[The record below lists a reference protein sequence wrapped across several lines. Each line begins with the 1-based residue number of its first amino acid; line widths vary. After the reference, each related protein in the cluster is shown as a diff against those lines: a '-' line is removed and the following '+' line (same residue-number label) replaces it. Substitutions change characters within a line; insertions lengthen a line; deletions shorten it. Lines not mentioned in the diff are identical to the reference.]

1 MRLWIVLAA
10 VFLPSWL
17 PAQTLFQNTN
27 LACEN
32 EPVLC
37 ATDGCNFPDA
47 NTLSCRNIQRDGTF
61 LGSDFNGDGFAD
73 CVAMRENS
81 FDTQTPELLASVL
94 INRGAAAVAC
104 TPGPGDQFN
113 PSVDYG
119 LSGLGTSDNFSNV
132 LSGDLDGGNSDFL
145 GISVEGF
152 STTFAQAMN
161 PGAGFGADG
170 TTLTTL
176 DAAGDVAGN
185 NQQGFSTFFGAR
197 KAALFDCDGVNGLDA
212 VHVVTES
219 SPGPLSFQLNVLRNN
234 GSGLQNVLAAD
245 SFDANVAAN
254 FEDNA
259 GLTVGDFNGDGNLDV
274 AAFFD
279 TRSDSTPVLQVATVC
294 LNDGNC
300 NLACPASPSINL
312 FDAHPGQDPSPG
324 SIEAGDFD
332 GDGDVDL
339 VLTESGLS
347 ATDPVPTPEP
357 PGLQYYD
364 NDGIGNFAVGDFVPL
379 PLGTLTPRVLTTGC
393 YNNDNVTDV
402 AVTLEDAEFP
412 VNLVVAV
419 TSAASGALNPPTG
432 LAGPSSQMRGIDT
445 ADFDNAGG
453 DDIMVLA
460 NNAVGDRAAFVFLN
474 GLETISAIAGADQS
488 GDPNQAIAVTGASCS
503 LSPEIADPF
512 ADPARFAVRWT
523 VTASPAGA
531 SPALSGADTLTPN
544 FTGDLPGVY
553 TLQLECRTRCT
564 STAVDVKNVTLA
576 GAAPTPTPLPTAT
589 PAPLLET
596 QGGCLASLA
605 PAAPGTGAVVWSLG
619 LLGLLP
625 VLYGYARRR
634 RS

>member
-1 MRLWIVLAA
+1 MRLYIVLMTG
-10 VFLPSWL
+10 FFPSL
-17 PAQTLFQNTN
+17 LSAQTLFQNTN
-27 LACEN
+27 IACEN

-47 NTLSCRNIQRDGTF
+47 NTLSCRNVQRDGTF
-61 LGSDFNGDGFAD
+61 RGSDFNGDGFAD

-113 PSVDYG
+113 ASLDYG

-176 DAAGDVAGN
+176 DAAGNVAGN

-197 KAALFDCDGVNGLDA
+197 KAALFDCDGANGLDA
-212 VHVVTES
+212 VTVVTES

-279 TRSDSTPVLQVATVC
+279 TRSDGTPVLQVATVC

-300 NLACPASPSINL
+300 NLACPAAPSIDL
-312 FDAHPGQDPSPG
+312 FAAHPGQDPSPG

-364 NDGIGNFAVGDFVPL
+364 NDGAGNFTVGDFVPL
-379 PLGTLTPRVLTTGC
+379 PLGTLLPRVLTTGC

-412 VNLVVAV
+412 ANFVVVV
-419 TSAASGALNPPTG
+419 TSAAGGALNPVTG
-432 LAGPSSQMRGIDT
+432 LAGPSSQMKSIDT

-460 NNAVGDRAAFVFLN
+460 DNSADDRAAFVFMN

-488 GDPNQAIAVTGASCS
+488 GDPGSAIAVTGASCS
-503 LSPEIADPF
+503 IAPEIADPF
-512 ADPARFAVRWT
+512 ADPARFAVQWT
-523 VTASPAGA
+523 VTASPAGSA
-531 SPALSGADTLTPN
+531 PVLNGADTLAPT
-544 FTGDLPGVY
+544 FSGDLPGVY
-553 TLQLECRTRCT
+553 TLQLACRTRCT
-564 STAVDVKNVTLA
+564 SVVLDAKNVTLA
-576 GAAPTPTPLPTAT
+576 GPAPTPAPTPTAGPVPV
-589 PAPLLET
+589 LET
-596 QGGCLASLA
+596 QGGCLASLTPGGNREA
-605 PAAPGTGAVVWSLG
+605 SAGWAAFGALIFGWFG
-619 LLGLLP
+619 F
-625 VLYGYARRR
+625 RRLR
-634 RS
+634 R